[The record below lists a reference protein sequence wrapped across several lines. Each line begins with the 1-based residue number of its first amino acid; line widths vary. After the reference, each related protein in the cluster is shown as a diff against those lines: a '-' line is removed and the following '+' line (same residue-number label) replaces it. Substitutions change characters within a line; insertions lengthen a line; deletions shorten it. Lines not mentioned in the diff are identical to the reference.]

1 MPYGRARQI
10 EQRFQ
15 RVVKLIQQD
24 SMNAKKLAESLG
36 ISEATIHRF
45 VTELRRRGYVIR
57 SVHEIEGWRYE
68 IASSPPS
75 GDDGGKV

>member
-1 MPYGRARQI
+1 MPYERARQI
-10 EQRFQ
+10 EQRFH

-24 SMNAKKLAESLG
+24 SMNAKKLAESLS
-36 ISEATIHRF
+36 ISEATIHRI

-57 SVHEIEGWRYE
+57 SVHDIEGWHYE
-68 IASSPPS
+68 IVGSPPS